1 MCLFC
6 FNASKNLMVDVT
18 PTRDKTI
25 ADICP
30 TQCDDSTLFLIF
42 VRVCMPC
49 FFPQT
54 QQGCGRRG
62 VRHTN
67 NINQFC

>member
-6 FNASKNLMVDVT
+6 LNVSENLMVDVT
-18 PTRDKTI
+18 PTRQKTI
-25 ADICP
+25 ADSCP
-30 TQCDDSTLFLIF
+30 AQRDNSTLLLIF

-49 FFPQT
+49 FFPQP

-67 NINQFC
+67 NINQSC